1 MPPSCQ
7 SKGPYS
13 VEYSTIA
20 CIFGLTNNLV
30 VAWHR
35 AEGGVTFVQL
45 IMTVI
50 FFGMAYFLL
59 LVFADFGSQSTAVQ
73 FGGFAVVLGAI
84 VLGVRKMFPR

>member
-1 MPPSCQ
+1 M
-7 SKGPYS
+7 
-13 VEYSTIA
+13 
-20 CIFGLTNNLV
+20 
-30 VAWHR
+30 
-35 AEGGVTFVQL
+35 TFVQL

-73 FGGFAVVLGAI
+73 FGGFAIVLGAI